1 MRDLSKFVTEYC
13 TLWRTIGLK
22 LGLQDSLLDV
32 IESEHPLELRDR
44 FRRTL
49 QYWLKQDVSAT
60 WSTLEFAITNAR
72 RDELG
77 LPEGKIM
84 CLR

>member
-1 MRDLSKFVTEYC
+1 M
-13 TLWRTIGLK
+13 WRAIGFK
-22 LGLQDSLLDV
+22 LGLQDSLLDM
-32 IESEHPLELRDR
+32 IESEQPLVRDR

-77 LPEGKIM
+77 LSESKIVYSICACM
-84 CLR
+84 YMFLLNN